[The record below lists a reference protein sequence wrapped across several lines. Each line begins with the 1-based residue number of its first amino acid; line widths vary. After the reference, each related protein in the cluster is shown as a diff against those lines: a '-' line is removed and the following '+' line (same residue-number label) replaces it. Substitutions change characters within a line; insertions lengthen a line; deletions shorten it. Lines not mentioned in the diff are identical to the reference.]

1 MMTSKLTKKELNKT
15 MLRSCGCSF
24 SWGYERQGNICL
36 AYAMIPVLRSCF
48 HKKKKH
54 LKH

>member
-24 SWGYERQGNICL
+24 SWGYNITDE
-36 AYAMIPVLRSCF
+36 P
-48 HKKKKH
+48 
-54 LKH
+54 

>member
-24 SWGYERQGNICL
+24 YGDMKDKEILPLHMQ
-36 AYAMIPVLRSCF
+36 
-48 HKKKKH
+48 
-54 LKH
+54 